1 MTEPRTAAAVP
12 GGDPR
17 TAAAARSD
25 RRRFLRW
32 IAALS
37 LLGAALWYLTRQV
50 DPAALRAALAGADYR
65 LVLLMT
71 AGHLAVLVS
80 LKAWRW
86 RVMLRPVRRLPFTT
100 LYPYVLAGYAVG
112 NLFPARAGQAARV
125 LLLRRHAVPVAG
137 AVGVLVVE
145 EICNAAILGVIALP
159 LPFLLELPVPV
170 RVSLG
175 VVSGGATVA
184 LALLV
189 ALAVVGRA
197 RGGWLRRLS
206 QGVAI
211 LGSARTAALVLAL
224 TVTIWLVDLGQIA
237 LAMAAVSIAPSYA
250 GVALV
255 LLFVNLTNA
264 LPATPGQLG
273 LFEAGATAACVAVGA
288 TPEQGLAVG
297 ILYHMMQFIPDTAIG
312 LAVLGRGALRRAAW
326 REPGAAPDR

>member
-1 MTEPRTAAAVP
+1 VAANPRC
-12 GGDPR
+12 
-17 TAAAARSD
+17 D
-25 RRRFLRW
+25 RWRFLLRS
-32 IAALS
+32 IAPLA
-37 LLGAALWYLTRQV
+37 LLGAGAWFLSRRV
-50 DPAALRAALAGADYR
+50 DLAALRAALAGANYR
-65 LVLLMT
+65 LVLLVT
-71 AGHLAVLVS
+71 AVHLGVLVS

-86 RVMLRPVRRLPFTT
+86 RVMLTPLRRLPLTT
-100 LYPYVLAGYAVG
+100 LYPYLLAGYAVG

-125 LLLRRHAVPVAG
+125 LLLRRHTVPVAG
-137 AVGVLVVE
+137 AVGVAVVE

-159 LPFLLELPVPV
+159 LPFLFELPAPV
-170 RVSLG
+170 RASIV

-189 ALAVVGRA
+189 ALAITGRA

-206 QGVAI
+206 EGVAI
-211 LGSARTAALVLAL
+211 LGSARTAAFVLAL

-237 LAMAAVSIAPSYA
+237 LAMAAVSIVPSYT
-250 GVALV
+250 GVVLV

-297 ILYHMMQFIPDTAIG
+297 ILYHMVQFIPDTAIG
-312 LAVLGRGALRRAAW
+312 LAVLGRGALWRAFRRA
-326 REPGAAPDR
+326 PDAAPDR

>member
-1 MTEPRTAAAVP
+1 MDESRTAAI
-12 GGDPR
+12 PR
-17 TAAAARSD
+17 GESRRGLGPRSE
-25 RRRFLRW
+25 RRRFFLRS

-37 LLGAALWYLTRQV
+37 LLGAALWYLSRQV
-50 DPAALRAALAGADYR
+50 DPAALRDALARADYR

-71 AGHLAVLVS
+71 AGHLAVLVT

-86 RVMLRPVRRLPFTT
+86 RVMLAPVRRLPFTT
-100 LYPYVLAGYAVG
+100 LYRYVLAGYAVG

-125 LLLRRHAVPVAG
+125 LLLRGHAVPVAG

-159 LPFLLELPVPV
+159 LPFLLELPASV
-170 RVSLG
+170 RVTLG

-189 ALAVVGRA
+189 ALAVTGRA

-206 QGVAI
+206 EGVAI
-211 LGSARTAALVLAL
+211 LGSARTAAHVLAL
-224 TVTIWLVDLGQIA
+224 TLMIWLVDLGQIA
-237 LAMAAVSIAPSYA
+237 LAMAAASIAPSYA

-288 TPEQGLAVG
+288 TAEQGLAVG

-312 LAVLGRGALRRAAW
+312 LAVLGHGTLGRAAR
-326 REPGAAPDR
+326 REPDADR